1 MYQVKRAII
10 MAAGQ
15 GHRLRPISLKTPKP
29 LIPVNGVPMIVT
41 AIETLRSFGI
51 REIYVVVGYLK
62 EQFQFLETDYP
73 GLRLIENPY
82 FDTCNNIS
90 SLYVARD
97 HLEDVMILDGDQI
110 IFTPDALAPEFERS
124 GYNAVYTT
132 TETHEWLLTLEDG
145 IVTGC
150 RRGGCGGYQLYSVSR
165 WAAEDGKRLK
175 AHLELEFEDNQNHSI
190 YWDDI
195 PLFCHPEDYRLGI
208 REMRQADIVEVDS
221 LEELSQLDHSYDTFI
236 GGNADETTPRP

>member
-15 GHRLRPISLKTPKP
+15 GHRLRPISLNTPKP

-41 AIETLRSFGI
+41 AIEALRSYGI

-62 EQFQFLETDYP
+62 DQFQFLEVDYP

-82 FDTCNNIS
+82 YDTCNNIS
-90 SLYVARD
+90 SLYVARA

-110 IFTPDALAPEFERS
+110 IYTPDALSPEFEQS
-124 GYNAVYTT
+124 GYNAVLTDAQ
-132 TETHEWLLTLEDG
+132 THEWLLDLEDG

-165 WAAEDGKRLK
+165 WTAEDGKKLR
-175 AHLELEFEDNQNHSI
+175 AHLELEFEQNHNHSI

-195 PLFCHPEDYRLGI
+195 PLFCHPESYRLGI
-208 REMRQADIVEVDS
+208 REMRPSDIVEVDS
-221 LEELSQLDHSYDTFI
+221 MEELSLLDRSYETYL
-236 GGNADETTPRP
+236 GGSAYET

>member
-15 GHRLRPISLKTPKP
+15 GQRLRPISLKVPKP

-41 AIETLRSFGI
+41 AIEALRSYGI
-51 REIYVVVGYLK
+51 LEIYVVVGYLK
-62 EQFQFLETDYP
+62 DQFQFLEADYP

-82 FDTCNNIS
+82 YDSCNNIS

-110 IFTPDALAPEFERS
+110 IFDPKVLSPEFERS
-124 GYNAVYTT
+124 GYNAVPTY
-132 TETHEWLLTLEDG
+132 TETHEWLLTLQDG

-150 RRGGCGGYQLYSVSR
+150 RRGGTGGYQLYSVSR
-165 WAAEDGKRLK
+165 WTAEDGRKLR
-175 AHLELEFEDNQNHSI
+175 AHLELEFVKKQNQTI

-208 REMRQADIVEVDS
+208 REMGPSDIVEVDS
-221 LEELSQLDHSYDTFI
+221 LQELALLDPSYEI
-236 GGNADETTPRP
+236 YLGGSAHET

>member
-10 MAAGQ
+10 MAAGR
-15 GHRLRPISLKTPKP
+15 GERLRPISLNTPKP

-41 AIETLRSFGI
+41 AIRTLRSFGI

-62 EQFQFLETDYP
+62 DQFQFLETDYP
-73 GLRLIENPY
+73 GLKLIENPY
-82 FDTCNNIS
+82 YDTCNNIS

-110 IFTPDALAPEFERS
+110 IYTPEALSPEFARS

-132 TETHEWLLTLEDG
+132 EETHEWLLTLEDG

-150 RRGGCGGYQLYSVSR
+150 TRGGRGGYQLYSVSR
-165 WAAEDGKRLK
+165 WTAEDGKRLK
-175 AHLELEFEDNQNHSI
+175 AHLELEFVQKQNKNI

-195 PLFCHPEDYRLGI
+195 PLFCHRSDYRLGI
-208 REMRQADIVEVDS
+208 REMGPSDVVEVDS
-221 LEELSQLDHSYDTFI
+221 LRELVLLDPSYNNT
-236 GGNADETTPRP
+236 

>member
-10 MAAGQ
+10 MAAGR
-15 GHRLRPISLKTPKP
+15 GERLRPISLKTPKP

-41 AIETLRSFGI
+41 AIRTLRRFGI

-62 EQFQFLETDYP
+62 DQFQFLETDYP
-73 GLRLIENPY
+73 GLKLIENPY
-82 FDTCNNIS
+82 YDSCNNIS

-110 IFTPDALAPEFERS
+110 IYTPEALSPEFERS

-132 TETHEWLLTLEDG
+132 EETHEWLLTLEGG

-150 RRGGCGGYQLYSVSR
+150 ARGGCGGYQLYSVSR
-165 WAAEDGKRLK
+165 WTAEDGRRLK
-175 AHLELEFEDNQNHSI
+175 AHLELEFAQKQNKNI
-190 YWDDI
+190 YWDNI

-208 REMRQADIVEVDS
+208 REMGPSDVVEVDS
-221 LEELSQLDHSYDTFI
+221 LRELALLDPSYNNT
-236 GGNADETTPRP
+236 

>member
-10 MAAGQ
+10 MAAGR
-15 GHRLRPISLKTPKP
+15 GERLRPISLKTPKP

-41 AIETLRSFGI
+41 AIRTLRSFGI

-62 EQFQFLETDYP
+62 DQFQFLETDYP
-73 GLRLIENPY
+73 GLKLIENPY
-82 FDTCNNIS
+82 YDSCNNIS

-110 IFTPDALAPEFERS
+110 IYTPEALSPEFERS

-132 TETHEWLLTLEDG
+132 EETHEWLLTLENG

-150 RRGGCGGYQLYSVSR
+150 TRGGCGGYQLYSVSR
-165 WAAEDGKRLK
+165 WTAEDGRRLK
-175 AHLELEFEDNQNHSI
+175 AHLELEFAQKQNKNI

-208 REMRQADIVEVDS
+208 REMGPSDVVEVDS
-221 LEELSQLDHSYDTFI
+221 LRELALLDPSYNNT
-236 GGNADETTPRP
+236 

>member
-10 MAAGQ
+10 MAAGR
-15 GHRLRPISLKTPKP
+15 GERLRPISLKTPKP

-41 AIETLRSFGI
+41 AIRTLRSFGI

-62 EQFQFLETDYP
+62 DQFQFLETDYP
-73 GLRLIENPY
+73 GLKLIENPY
-82 FDTCNNIS
+82 YDSCNNIS

-110 IFTPDALAPEFERS
+110 IYTPEALSPEFERS

-132 TETHEWLLTLEDG
+132 EETHEWLLTLENG

-150 RRGGCGGYQLYSVSR
+150 TRGGCGGYQLYSVSR
-165 WAAEDGKRLK
+165 WTAEDGRRLK
-175 AHLELEFEDNQNHSI
+175 AHLELEFAQKKNKNI

-208 REMRQADIVEVDS
+208 REMGPSDVVEVDS
-221 LEELSQLDHSYDTFI
+221 LRELALLDPSYNNT
-236 GGNADETTPRP
+236 

>member
-10 MAAGQ
+10 MAAGR
-15 GHRLRPISLKTPKP
+15 GERLRPISLKTPKP

-41 AIETLRSFGI
+41 AIRTLRSFGI

-62 EQFQFLETDYP
+62 DQFQFLETDYP
-73 GLRLIENPY
+73 GLKLIENPY
-82 FDTCNNIS
+82 YDSCNNIS

-110 IFTPDALAPEFERS
+110 IYTPEALSPEFERS

-132 TETHEWLLTLEDG
+132 EETHEWLLTLENG

-150 RRGGCGGYQLYSVSR
+150 TRGGCGGYQLYSVSR
-165 WAAEDGKRLK
+165 WTAEDGRRLK
-175 AHLELEFEDNQNHSI
+175 AHLELEFAQKQNENI

-208 REMRQADIVEVDS
+208 REMGPSDVVEVDS
-221 LEELSQLDHSYDTFI
+221 LRELALLDPSYNNT
-236 GGNADETTPRP
+236 

>member
-10 MAAGQ
+10 MAAGR
-15 GHRLRPISLKTPKP
+15 GERLRPISLNTPKP

-41 AIETLRSFGI
+41 AIRTLRSFGI

-62 EQFQFLETDYP
+62 DQFQFLETDYP
-73 GLRLIENPY
+73 GLKLIENPY
-82 FDTCNNIS
+82 YDTCNNIS

-110 IFTPDALAPEFERS
+110 IYTPKALSPEFARS

-132 TETHEWLLTLEDG
+132 EETHEWLLTLEDG

-150 RRGGCGGYQLYSVSR
+150 TRGGRGGYQLYSVSR
-165 WAAEDGKRLK
+165 WTAEDGKRLK
-175 AHLELEFEDNQNHSI
+175 AHLELEFVQKQNKNI

-195 PLFCHPEDYRLGI
+195 PLFCHRSDYRLGI
-208 REMRQADIVEVDS
+208 REMGPSDVVEVDS
-221 LEELSQLDHSYDTFI
+221 LRELVLLDPSYNNT
-236 GGNADETTPRP
+236 